1 MNTQDA
7 HDNAGV
13 VGRPPITY
21 AVSMLAGHFI
31 DIYVPLALPGG
42 DERVMAGRIISA
54 LSFALF
60 LWSVPLFK
68 RYGTSVKPYRPTS
81 AIIKTGPYRF
91 SRNPIYLGLAVSLLG
106 AALFLEKVLQAGVEL
121 TPEADAVRR
130 FGVLLAHQ
138 PGVQGE
144 QLPGAPD
151 DVQRQARHQRPD
163 AAQGQTNR
171 HGHRHQDDDAVH
183 FLAETGFHARRIFH
197 SPPFRLRW
205 SASRTR
211 SL

>member
-1 MNTQDA
+1 MNTQDTN
-7 HDNAGV
+7 DNAGV

-21 AVSMLAGHFI
+21 AASMLAGHFI

-91 SRNPIYLGLAVSLLG
+91 SRNPIYLSMALLHFGVALWNGTWWMLITLAVTFWFMTKFVVEREESY
-106 AALFLEKVLQAGVEL
+106 LERSFGEEYMGYKRS
-121 TPEADAVRR
+121 VRR
-130 FGVLLAHQ
+130 WL
-138 PGVQGE
+138 
-144 QLPGAPD
+144 
-151 DVQRQARHQRPD
+151 
-163 AAQGQTNR
+163 
-171 HGHRHQDDDAVH
+171 
-183 FLAETGFHARRIFH
+183 
-197 SPPFRLRW
+197 
-205 SASRTR
+205 
-211 SL
+211 